1 MKQGHLLVLGAGPG
15 GYTAAFLAADLG
27 MKVTLVD
34 AHPKPGGV
42 CLHRGCI
49 PSKALLHIAKL
60 ISETR
65 HAKAWGL
72 EFGEPSIDLEKLK
85 GWKNDVVQKMSGG
98 LVQLSKQRGIN
109 FINGHG
115 VFRDSNTLEI
125 SGKEKVNFDHCIL
138 AGNLQRPI

>member
-1 MKQGHLLVLGAGPG
+1 MGTALLKATEMNQEHLLVLGAGPG

-65 HAKAWGL
+65 DAKAWGL

-85 GWKNDVVQKMSGG
+85 GWKMTWCKRCPADWPSFPN
-98 LVQLSKQRGIN
+98 
-109 FINGHG
+109 NG
-115 VFRDSNTLEI
+115 E
-125 SGKEKVNFDHCIL
+125 
-138 AGNLQRPI
+138 